1 MKTIDQVNPK
11 LRNEALKLLNGVI
24 DKDGQISQVELT
36 RAKLVLENLE
46 ANLH

>member
-1 MKTIDQVNPK
+1 MKTIDQVNPI
-11 LRNEALKLLNGVI
+11 LRDEALKCLDDII
-24 DKDGQISQVELT
+24 DKDGQISQIELT